1 MLNEERVKLMVQLA
15 SYEQKEGK
23 EDFKVSSYYKKDYVS
38 FHRLATMIW
47 PTIGYAMVAGL
58 IGIAYMDQVLEEL
71 TLVKAIILV
80 AVILII
86 YVIVLVAY
94 WIASGRFYQKKH
106 RGECGNLDCDGY
118 PPPADL
124 SSGWTAVSGLCA
136 EQRIC

>member
-38 FHRLATMIW
+38 FHRLATM
-47 PTIGYAMVAGL
+47 MVAGL

-106 RGECGNLDCDGY
+106 SEARTRVKKYSHNLLVLNKLY
-118 PPPADL
+118 
-124 SSGWTAVSGLCA
+124 
-136 EQRIC
+136 EKENM

>member
-47 PTIGYAMVAGL
+47 TTIG
-58 IGIAYMDQVLEEL
+58 
-71 TLVKAIILV
+71 
-80 AVILII
+80 
-86 YVIVLVAY
+86 Y

-106 RGECGNLDCDGY
+106 SEARARVKKYSHNLLVLNKLY
-118 PPPADL
+118 
-124 SSGWTAVSGLCA
+124 
-136 EQRIC
+136 EKENM

>member
-47 PTIGYAMVAGL
+47 TTIGYAMVAGL

-94 WIASGRFYQKKH
+94 WIRYM
-106 RGECGNLDCDGY
+106 
-118 PPPADL
+118 
-124 SSGWTAVSGLCA
+124 
-136 EQRIC
+136 RIS

>member
-47 PTIGYAMVAGL
+47 TTIGYAMVAGL

-86 YVIVLVAY
+86 YVSRILDSERAVLSEKA
-94 WIASGRFYQKKH
+94 
-106 RGECGNLDCDGY
+106 
-118 PPPADL
+118 
-124 SSGWTAVSGLCA
+124 
-136 EQRIC
+136 

>member
-15 SYEQKEGK
+15 SYEEKKGK

-47 PTIGYAMVAGL
+47 TTIGYGMIIGL
-58 IGIAYMDQVLEEL
+58 LGVIYMDQVLEEL

-94 WIASGRFYQKKH
+94 WIASRFYQKKH
-106 RGECGNLDCDGY
+106 SEARARVKKYSHNLLVLNKLY
-118 PPPADL
+118 
-124 SSGWTAVSGLCA
+124 
-136 EQRIC
+136 EKENM

>member
-15 SYEQKEGK
+15 SYEPKEGK
-23 EDFKVSSYYKKDYVS
+23 EAFKVSSYYKKDYVS
-38 FHRLATMIW
+38 LHRLATMIW
-47 PTIGYAMVAGL
+47 TTIGYAMVAGL

-106 RGECGNLDCDGY
+106 SEARTRVKKYSHNLLVLNKLY
-118 PPPADL
+118 
-124 SSGWTAVSGLCA
+124 
-136 EQRIC
+136 EKENM

>member
-38 FHRLATMIW
+38 FHRLATM
-47 PTIGYAMVAGL
+47 GYAMVAGL

-106 RGECGNLDCDGY
+106 SEARTRVKKYSHNLLVLNKLY
-118 PPPADL
+118 
-124 SSGWTAVSGLCA
+124 
-136 EQRIC
+136 EKENM

>member
-1 MLNEERVKLMVQLA
+1 
-15 SYEQKEGK
+15 
-23 EDFKVSSYYKKDYVS
+23 
-38 FHRLATMIW
+38 MIW
-47 PTIGYAMVAGL
+47 TTIGYAMVAGL

-106 RGECGNLDCDGY
+106 SEARARVKKYSHNLLVLNKLY
-118 PPPADL
+118 
-124 SSGWTAVSGLCA
+124 
-136 EQRIC
+136 EKENM